1 MTDTRAHEAG
11 TRPGGPSVQVDPTRW
26 PDVATVPSSG
36 LRAAIADRLFEDVL
50 RRIDVRVELPGGRT
64 SGSGGPEAPVLVLH
78 RPHDFARR
86 VGATGLIG
94 FGESYMA
101 GDWDAPD
108 LAGVLAVFAGQMA
121 SLVPARL
128 QAFRRLAV
136 KALPSAHLGSQAN
149 TRRNISAHYD
159 LSNEMFELFLDPS
172 MSYSS
177 ALFDPATDPQDDGD
191 ALATGQVRKIERLLD
206 VAGVRAGSSVL
217 EIGTGWGELALR
229 AARRGARVHT
239 ITLSVEQAQ
248 LARDRVAAAGLSDLV
263 QVEVCD
269 YRDTTGQYDAVVS
282 VEMIEAVGHAY
293 WADYFRT
300 VSERTAPHGRA
311 VIQAITMPHDRMLAT
326 RDTFTWIQ
334 KYIFPGGFL
343 PSTES
348 ITADA
353 RRAGLVVQ
361 ERLAFGQH
369 YARTLQ
375 IWRDRFEQ
383 QRRPGRGGRL
393 RRGVPPDVVAVPRLL
408 RGRLRL
414 RVPRRPAGR
423 PRPPHPPVGP
433 RRRWRPPMTATITAA
448 DRGSAPA
455 DGGVARRLAEVVE
468 PLFHGPLPVRLRA
481 WDGSEAGPADA
492 PVVVLRTAD
501 ALRRLLWAR
510 ASSAWRRRT

>member
-11 TRPGGPSVQVDPTRW
+11 TGRRGPSVLMDPARW

-50 RRIDVRVELPGGRT
+50 RRIDVRVELPEGRT
-64 SGSGGPEAPVLVLH
+64 SGSGGPGAPVLVLH

-86 VGATGLIG
+86 VGASGLIG

-101 GDWDAPD
+101 GDWDAAD

-177 ALFDPATDPQDDGD
+177 ALFDPTTDPQDDAG
-191 ALATGQVRKIERLLD
+191 ALAAGQVRKIERLLD

-269 YRDTTGQYDAVVS
+269 YRDTAGQFDAVVS

-293 WADYFRT
+293 WTDYFRT

-375 IWRDRFEQ
+375 IWRNRFEQ
-383 QRRPGRGGRL
+383 HADQVAAAGFDEVFRRMWSL
-393 RRGVPPDVVAVPRLL
+393 Y
-408 RGRLRL
+408 
-414 RVPRRPAGR
+414 
-423 PRPPHPPVGP
+423 
-433 RRRWRPPMTATITAA
+433 
-448 DRGSAPA
+448 
-455 DGGVARRLAEVVE
+455 LAY
-468 PLFHGPLPVRLRA
+468 
-481 WDGSEAGPADA
+481 SEAGFASAYLD
-492 PVVVLRTAD
+492 VQQIVLAHPTHPSARTA
-501 ALRRLLWAR
+501 AAGGSR
-510 ASSAWRRRT
+510 